1 MTSLD
6 DIVKGLHGLFDR
18 GVPVE
23 AVTLEDIDV
32 VELQAFET
40 VLNRVEDVL

>member
-1 MTSLD
+1 VTSLD

-23 AVTLEDIDV
+23 AVTLKDIDV
-32 VELQAFET
+32 VELKALEAG
-40 VLNRVEDVL
+40 LNRVEDML